1 MNNRIPLA
9 SFFVAVGTTL
19 WVAGL
24 VWFYGWDNHIMSLA
38 VLSLL
43 NMFIVLAFKKQ

>member
-1 MNNRIPLA
+1 MNEKSSIIFSIAIGIGLY
-9 SFFVAVGTTL
+9 
-19 WVAGL
+19 VAGL
-24 VWFYGWDNHIMSLA
+24 VWFNGWDNHTMSLA